1 MQEYYDRMI
10 LTLREKYRQEQ
21 TEQMEGNE
29 DEAWGGT
36 DGTILARKMFF
47 EGAFSMM
54 LPEDWTDMSALEM
67 AAGYRTCSGERTIRK
82 APDGGAV
89 LVLSRIFENEEKKEE
104 DMDRKPLPELQV
116 LWETTQENM
125 KKLYRQN
132 VFYDNGTV
140 YAGELPIFWQDM
152 KAFCLSGSIYCLIF
166 LFRTGTSYVSGNFHC
181 DFEKYVMWR
190 PAMLKLL
197 RTIWIQAGEGGKQ
210 DDVCSPRTYKPGERD
225 I

>member
-82 APDGGAV
+82 APDGEAV
-89 LVLSRIFENEEKKEE
+89 LVLSRIFENEEEKEE
-104 DMDRKPLPELQV
+104 DMDRKPFPELQV

-152 KAFCLSGSIYCLIF
+152 KAFFLSGSIYCLIF

>member
-21 TEQMEGNE
+21 TEQMEGHE
-29 DEAWGGT
+29 DEAWSGT
-36 DGTILARKMFF
+36 DGTILDRKMFF

-82 APDGGAV
+82 APDGEAV
-89 LVLSRIFENEEKKEE
+89 LVLSRIFENEEEKEE

-210 DDVCSPRTYKPGERD
+210 DDICSP
-225 I
+225 

>member
-29 DEAWGGT
+29 DEVWGGT
-36 DGTILARKMFF
+36 GGTILARKMFF

-54 LPEDWTDMSALEM
+54 LPEDWTEMSALET
-67 AAGYRTCSGERTIRK
+67 AAGYRTCIGERTIRK

-89 LVLSRIFENEEKKEE
+89 LVLSRLPGNEEDK
-104 DMDRKPLPELQV
+104 DRETSLELQV
-116 LWETTQENM
+116 LWETIRENM
-125 KKLYRQN
+125 KILYRQN

-140 YAGELPIFWQDM
+140 YAGELPVFWQDM

-166 LFRTGTSYVSGNFHC
+166 LFETDAGRVAGNFHC
-181 DFEKYVMWR
+181 DFEKYVKWR

-197 RTIWIQAGEGGKQ
+197 RTIRIQAGEGGKQ
-210 DDVCSPRTYKPGERD
+210 DDDVYSP
-225 I
+225 

>member
-82 APDGGAV
+82 APDGEAV
-89 LVLSRIFENEEKKEE
+89 LVLSIIFENEEEKEE
-104 DMDRKPLPELQV
+104 DMDRKPFPELQV
-116 LWETTQENM
+116 IWETTQENM
-125 KKLYRQN
+125 NKLYRQN

-181 DFEKYVMWR
+181 DFEKYVM
-190 PAMLKLL
+190 
-197 RTIWIQAGEGGKQ
+197 
-210 DDVCSPRTYKPGERD
+210 
-225 I
+225 

>member
-82 APDGGAV
+82 ATDGEAV
-89 LVLSRIFENEEKKEE
+89 LVLSRIFENEEEKEE

-152 KAFCLSGSIYCLIF
+152 KAFCLSGSIYCLKF
-166 LFRTGTSYVSGNFHC
+166 LNRTGTSYVSGNFHC

>member
-1 MQEYYDRMI
+1 
-10 LTLREKYRQEQ
+10 
-21 TEQMEGNE
+21 MEGNE

-82 APDGGAV
+82 APDGEAV
-89 LVLSRIFENEEKKEE
+89 LVLSRIFENEEEKEE
-104 DMDRKPLPELQV
+104 DMDRKPFPELQV